1 MGLDLIPIANL
12 AFAFLPGLAVVA
24 IMYRWGVGAGKG
36 LYANARM
43 LVQLVVIGYV
53 LTYVFEADN
62 PWVIVAVLIIMTV
75 ASAWI
80 AMRPLQASSVRLYL
94 VFLAALGSTGF
105 AVFWLVTQLVLEVER
120 WFEPSL
126 VVPIAGM
133 IFANTMNTVSLTAE
147 RYEAELGHGVERTA
161 ARRTAFRRRA
171 HPADQQPARRG
182 SRRPARHDD
191 RANPGGR
198 RPARRHPLPDRGDV
212 HGVRRGGPRRGGVPG
227 FAGGARRGVGDA
239 IVASRLDMLQG
250 PPRAGTSPA
259 ITGCS
264 GRCASWRGC
273 LRSIPSRGLRRFRRG

>member
-12 AFAFLPGLAVVA
+12 ALAFLPGLAVVA

-62 PWVIVAVLIIMTV
+62 PWVIVAVLVIMTV
-75 ASAWI
+75 VSAWI
-80 AMRPLQASSVRLYL
+80 AMRPLQASNVRLYL

-147 RYEAELGHGVERTA
+147 RYEAELGHGVERTV
-161 ARRTAFRRRA
+161 ARRTAFDA
-171 HPADQQPARRG
+171 GLIPQINSLLAVGLVAL
-182 SRRPARHDD
+182 
-191 RANPGGR
+191 PGMMTGQIL
-198 RPARRHPLPDRGDV
+198 AGVDPLVATRYQIVVMCMVFG
-212 HGVRRGGPRRGGVPG
+212 
-227 FAGGARRGVGDA
+227 AGGLGAAVY
-239 IVASRLDMLQG
+239 LMLQ
-250 PPRAGTSPA
+250 RERLAT
-259 ITGCS
+259 
-264 GRCASWRGC
+264 
-273 LRSIPSRGLRRFRRG
+273 